1 MRLHRRQPIR
11 LHRPW
16 DSPGKNTGV
25 GCHFLLQCM
34 KVKSQ
39 RTGNPANR
47 ESRSELIGQGESIR
61 TERLPVLPSTHC
73 LFSFTPH
80 DFLKAWSTPKP
91 QTNIQLSNFSSLSL
105 CGGWGLIPPD
115 PSLVGPTL
123 ALLVESA
130 RRPPAPSLHFDLI
143 WQVCEPWL
151 LCPLQEFSKQE
162 ELISSVSHSQQL
174 PHLDQG

>member
-1 MRLHRRQPIR
+1 MTAEKRKQRKWVSG
-11 LHRPW
+11 RPR
-16 DSPGKNTGV
+16 DRKSCKQGESV
-25 GCHFLLQCM
+25 GTD
-34 KVKSQ
+34 
-39 RTGNPANR
+39 RT
-47 ESRSELIGQGESIR
+47 GESIR

-91 QTNIQLSNFSSLSL
+91 KTNIQLSNFSSLSL